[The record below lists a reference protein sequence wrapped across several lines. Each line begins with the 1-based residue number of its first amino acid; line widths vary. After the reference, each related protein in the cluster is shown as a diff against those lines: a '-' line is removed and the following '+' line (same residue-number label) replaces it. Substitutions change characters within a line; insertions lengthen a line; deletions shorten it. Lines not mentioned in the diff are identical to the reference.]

1 MQSCCCNESVT
12 AQAACESLQ
21 SRSSGPPFGRRAK
34 GCMHGTANAGRS
46 DTPAHAMQ
54 AIAAPCLLHRVRNR
68 FGPDWPTLAELVR
81 GAPGRQTEGRE
92 RCRHRVLNSLTALA
106 TATAGPRPSAASSGT
121 TMSTRPSTT
130 RNGRSAHFRGLGS
143 ALPHLHRDCAR
154 PSHICTGLAPLR
166 PNRHRAWAH
175 RCHVCT
181 GTGLPLP
188 HLHSSPPYTPSHCG
202 RFAQRAF
209 SVPAR
214 PFRSHEHAPLWA
226 VHLDR
231 SKPPAPKDTGAV
243 RWERRPASLSSSHPA
258 R

>member
-68 FGPDWPTLAELVR
+68 SGPGLPALAELVR
-81 GAPGRQTEGRE
+81 GAPGRRTEGRE
-92 RCRHRVLNSLTALA
+92 RCGHRVLNSPTALA
-106 TATAGPRPSAASSGT
+106 TAAAGPRPSAASSGT

-143 ALPHLHRDCAR
+143 PPPTSAP
-154 PSHICTGLAPLR
+154 GLR
-166 PNRHRAWAH
+166 S
-175 RCHVCT
+175 
-181 GTGLPLP
+181 PLP
-188 HLHSSPPYTPSHCG
+188 HLHW
-202 RFAQRAF
+202 
-209 SVPAR
+209 AR
-214 PFRSHEHAPLWA
+214 PAAAKSAPGLGPPLPRL
-226 VHLDR
+226 HRDR
-231 SKPPAPKDTGAV
+231 APPATSALV
-243 RWERRPASLSSSHPA
+243 AALHTISLWSLCAA
-258 R
+258 RLLRARSPISLA